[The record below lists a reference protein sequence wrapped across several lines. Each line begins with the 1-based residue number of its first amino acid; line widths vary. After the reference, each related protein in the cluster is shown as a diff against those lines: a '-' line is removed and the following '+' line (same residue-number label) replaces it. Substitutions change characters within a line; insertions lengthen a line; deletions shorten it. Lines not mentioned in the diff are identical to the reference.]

1 MNPERSFHIHI
12 ESAGEPWKN
21 VRVQRFS
28 GREWISQLFSFD
40 LEVVCDAESELPE
53 KAYSGAEVSIVIEV
67 DDQEVR
73 RIHGQLGPIV
83 DRLEPNGDHR
93 TYVLNVKP
101 RMFWLTLVET
111 QEIYLDV
118 TIPEV
123 IQRKLEMYGFGAEDF
138 EMRLHGSYPKR
149 EIVVQY
155 GETDLAF
162 VSRLAEH
169 LGISFFF
176 EHDSDKSKVVFTD
189 SPSGFRPLEGR
200 EEVVFHPRGEA
211 AGVFSL
217 YATTDAVSGTYLV
230 QDYNYRTPQLDPN
243 GQHRLEAGGQGG
255 VVEYGSHVKSPDE
268 AEQIAR
274 IRGEE
279 RAATTKVY
287 EGKSS
292 EPTLEAGRRVALV
305 DHPRLA
311 AREELLL
318 LEVRHEASTPFF
330 HKENTEPPV
339 YRSEF
344 RAIPAG
350 VVYRPPRRTPKPRMP
365 SVVTGI
371 VQPGPGGVVGGTAML
386 DTEGRYTVQLHF
398 DTAPPGGSKS
408 SHPVRMAQPFAG
420 QGNAMHFPLLPGTEV
435 LVAFA
440 NGDPDRPIIIG
451 ALPNVTSPS
460 AINVREAR
468 KHRLETS
475 KGILVEFGI
484 TDRVRA
490 RSDKS

>member
-1 MNPERSFHIHI
+1 MTPKRSFHVHL
-12 ESAGEPWKN
+12 ESAGAPWKN
-21 VRVQRFS
+21 ARVQRFS
-28 GREWISQLFSFD
+28 GRESISQLFSFD
-40 LEVVCDAESELPE
+40 LEVVCDADSELPE

-73 RIHGQLGPIV
+73 RIHGQLGPIL
-83 DRLEPNGDHR
+83 DRLEPIGDHR
-93 TYVLNVKP
+93 TYVVNVKP
-101 RMFWLTLVET
+101 RAFWLTLVET
-111 QEIYLDV
+111 QEIYLDL

-123 IQRKLEMYGFGAEDF
+123 IQRKLEMYGFGADDV
-138 EMRLHGSYPKR
+138 EMRLRGTYPKR
-149 EIVVQY
+149 ELVVQY
-155 GETDLAF
+155 GENDLAF
-162 VSRLAEH
+162 ISRLAEH

-176 EHDSDKSKVVFTD
+176 EHESGKDKIVFTD
-189 SPSGFRPLEGR
+189 SASGFRPLEGR
-200 EEVVFHPRGEA
+200 DEVTFHPRGEA
-211 AGVFSL
+211 AGVFAL
-217 YATTDAVSGTYLV
+217 HVTTDAVPGTYFV
-230 QDYNYRTPQLDPN
+230 QDYNYRAPNLDPT
-243 GQHRLEAGGQGG
+243 GRYRLEPGGQGG
-255 VVEYGSHVKSPDE
+255 VIEYGSHVKTPDE
-268 AEQIAR
+268 AEQMAR
-274 IRGEE
+274 IRAEE
-279 RAATTKVY
+279 RAATTKIY

-292 EPTLEAGRRVALV
+292 EPTLEAGRRMALV

-311 AREELLL
+311 TREDLLL
-318 LEVRHEASTPFF
+318 LEIRHEASMPFF
-330 HKENTEPPV
+330 HKQDAEPPV

-371 VQPGPGGVVGGTAML
+371 IQPGPGGEVGGTARL

-408 SHPVRMAQPFAG
+408 SHPIRMSQPFAG

-440 NGDPDRPIIIG
+440 NGDPDRPVIIG

-490 RSDKS
+490 RTEKS